1 MPETTFNLNAD
12 EVAALMRP
20 LNGGGGFQSFGR
32 SLQRAVKANG
42 EISLTDAQLGRVI
55 RHIRYT
61 TGGFE
66 SRLIDAFGRSL
77 RDILA

>member
-1 MPETTFNLNAD
+1 MPTTTFNLNPA
-12 EVAALMRP
+12 EQAALNRP
-20 LNGGGGFQSFGR
+20 LNGQGGFQSFGR
-32 SLQRAVKANG
+32 SLQRALQPNG
-42 EISLTDAQLGRVI
+42 QIDLTDAQLGRVI

-77 RDILA
+77 RAML

>member
-1 MPETTFNLNAD
+1 MPDTTFNLNAA
-12 EVAALMRP
+12 EQAAIMRP
-20 LNGGGGFQSFGR
+20 LNGQGGFQSFGR
-32 SLQRAVKANG
+32 SLQRKLSTNG
-42 EISLTDAQLGRVI
+42 EIILSDEQLGRVI

-77 RDILA
+77 RELLD

>member
-1 MPETTFNLNAD
+1 
-12 EVAALMRP
+12 MRP
-20 LNGGGGFQSFGR
+20 LNGRGGFQSFGR
-32 SLQRAVKANG
+32 SLQRKLMANG
-42 EISLTDAQLGRVI
+42 DISLSDEQLGRVI

-77 RDILA
+77 RELLD